1 MEKPTCLIADSN
13 GSDDVCG
20 HWKAIPS
27 SHWNR
32 NTEIE
37 KDAENGA
44 KAAEGHVGTVQ
55 KRKQNTKLKLW
66 LIQVCRNED
75 LEICS

>member
-13 GSDDVCG
+13 GSDDVCY

-27 SHWNR
+27 SHWNH

-37 KDAENGA
+37 KDAENGE
-44 KAAEGHVGTVQ
+44 KAV
-55 KRKQNTKLKLW
+55 
-66 LIQVCRNED
+66 
-75 LEICS
+75 